1 MTDKYLEQDELD
13 RLITRELSR
22 LPCYAPSRGFQGR
35 VMAQVRL
42 PEPRALVVLQRTRAW
57 VLQPRRALALAS
69 AYAACAAIA
78 LGFAVPWV
86 LQHSPSISYGTGLM
100 AEKVLG
106 AARELGMALAGWVLT
121 SRSYEAVRS
130 LPILQEHL
138 VGFAALLTV
147 GYAAAAVALHR
158 LLKSPGGKSVPV
170 SSAL

>member
-1 MTDKYLEQDELD
+1 
-13 RLITRELSR
+13 
-22 LPCYAPSRGFQGR
+22 
-35 VMAQVRL
+35 MAQVRL
-42 PEPRALVVLQRTRAW
+42 PAPRTVVALRRAQAW
-57 VLQPRRALALAS
+57 ALEPRRAFALAG

-121 SRSYEAVRS
+121 SRSYETVRS

-138 VGFAALLTV
+138 AGIAVLLTV
-147 GYAAAAVALHR
+147 TYAAAAVALHH
-158 LLKSPGGKSVPV
+158 LLRSPRGKSVPI
-170 SSAL
+170 SSAR